1 MDLPGLDPGGA
12 DQLVDIDRARPKGR
26 HDQFAFGL
34 ADVGQRL
41 GRPVLIGGGKLGRRR
56 KRRTSQ
62 DRRER
67 LQDVV
72 DASDQGRALLQQIIG
87 AGGSWIEPEAR
98 GMASGDSL
106 ADNLSATLSPESLT
120 C

>member
-62 DRRER
+62 DRREA
-67 LQDVV
+67 
-72 DASDQGRALLQQIIG
+72 ASSVQFVHPTSDR
-87 AGGSWIEPEAR
+87 
-98 GMASGDSL
+98 
-106 ADNLSATLSPESLT
+106 SATANSRTTADLSFDEVRAGLSFKF
-120 C
+120 